1 VLCCRQVAPRH
12 RLQAAPASL
21 QAEFALF
28 AFWHEAPNRTPVNS
42 HVVVAGASDCGL
54 SVIESLLMHER
65 LAFNALTLLAP
76 GGLCN
81 GQSAAMYKA
90 DLIARL
96 VSWLCVSRLVAEASA
111 GFNTCC
117 HSSHFNMFCP
127 VRSFLGLPE
136 KEFLGLPEDKFFGS
150 ARPLPDPGS
159 WADNDCLSACL
170 AFQPTTS
177 KSPLI
182 QLHIRDCAT

>member
-1 VLCCRQVAPRH
+1 MLCCRQVAPRH
-12 RLQAAPASL
+12 RLQVAPASL

-28 AFWHEAPNRTPVNS
+28 AFWHEAPSRTPVNS

-136 KEFLGLPEDKFFGS
+136 KEFFGS
-150 ARPLPDPGS
+150 SRRQVFWVCQTPSRP
-159 WADNDCLSACL
+159 W
-170 AFQPTTS
+170 
-177 KSPLI
+177 
-182 QLHIRDCAT
+182 QLGRQ